1 MLSNAFN
8 TVFVLVSIIGVVL
21 LLSSFCI
28 YFKINSEKYK
38 FAIDFY
44 EVVWYNIFVK
54 LNKQFA

>member
-1 MLSNAFN
+1 MLSGVFN
-8 TVFVLVSIIGVVL
+8 TASVLVSITGVVL

-38 FAIDFY
+38 FTIDFY

-54 LNKQFA
+54 LNK